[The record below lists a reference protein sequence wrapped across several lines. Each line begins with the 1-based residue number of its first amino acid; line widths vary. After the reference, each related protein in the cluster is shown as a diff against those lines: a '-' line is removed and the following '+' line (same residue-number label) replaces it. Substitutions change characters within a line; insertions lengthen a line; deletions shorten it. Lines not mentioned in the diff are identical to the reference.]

1 MAAGS
6 IVIDLLLKTGA
17 FEGDTK
23 RAQKSWDG
31 FVTKVASTA
40 KTAALSVGAVGVAG
54 GVAALAWTKSMVDAG
69 VQVQR
74 QSQLANASTAEFQKW
89 AFAAQSVG
97 IENDKLSDILKDVND
112 KVGEFVNTGGGPLKD
127 FFENIAPKVGVTAEQ
142 FAKLS
147 GPEALGLY
155 YDSLEKAG
163 LSQQQMTFYMEAL
176 ASDATGLMPLLK
188 GNAAE
193 LKKLG
198 DAAESSG
205 MIMSDYTIAASKELH
220 DNMGLLTGS
229 IGGVSNSLANT
240 AIPIIN
246 EFTNE
251 LLFGQDGASGL
262 LAELN
267 DVAASEDFTDFV
279 KDAIKLLAN
288 MVDIAIKA
296 GQGIM
301 IVGKS
306 AQMVYRDLMIGGD
319 FLTKYLTLD
328 GDAREAAAID
338 LNKRLDQREK
348 DTQALNNKMENF
360 TKSMWNTSDMVD
372 RAIGN
377 ADKKKYT
384 GRIDEYAPSDLSKNV
399 TENTNALVGNALQQK
414 RLEEQQKRLTEQNKR
429 FAESMKTL
437 STAEQGAMNR
447 VLGHAKKY
455 NYADLEKTYGLPK
468 GLLSGIEMQESR
480 GNANARSPV
489 GAKGAF
495 QFMPGTADRFGVN
508 VGDVG
513 SSAKGAAKYV
523 AMLMKRYKGNVEL
536 AINAYNWGEGNVDKL
551 LNGQR
556 KSKPKETQ
564 GHWAGVKKYMSF
576 AGGGSVSDGAY
587 VDIQSEFD
595 KKLADMQNGL
605 MLAQEEFMLIGKRT
619 EAEKILAEIQL
630 GKYGDLNDE
639 QKKNLTNV
647 AEGIDLLQKQTEEQT
662 LYNDLVEQITQSK
675 AIESYRQNLAMIE
688 KAWADNKITAEQ
700 YQLAVMNA
708 KLNAPDA
715 ALGAM
720 AETQRWL
727 IQAQDTSKMLDN
739 AGVNFLDGMSS
750 ALTDFVTTGKLSF
763 SDLANSI
770 IKDLMRIAIQK
781 SIAGIFGSLFGGGKD
796 ASGSSA
802 GSVVDLFTSG
812 YDGGGYTG
820 AGGKYEP
827 AGIVHKGEVVFS
839 QDDVKRW
846 GGASRVEQLRLRGY
860 ANGGIVG
867 GGVSGGAGGMTVN
880 IHNNVNAQVETKQ
893 GKDDSGR
900 PTLEV
905 FIRQIEDNLAGRMSS
920 KQGGLYKATQGTFG
934 LRPRGA

>member
-23 RAQKSWDG
+23 KAQNTWDG
-31 FVTKVASTA
+31 FVTKVVSTA
-40 KTAALSVGAVGVAG
+40 KTAALSVGAVGAAG
-54 GVAALAWTKSMVDAG
+54 GAATLAWTKSMVDAG
-69 VQVQR
+69 VQIQR
-74 QSQLANASTAEFQKW
+74 QSQLANASTAEFQKM
-89 AFAAQSVG
+89 AFAASSVG
-97 IENDKLSDILKDVND
+97 IEHDKLSDILKDVND

-127 FFENIAPKVGVTAEQ
+127 FFENIAPQVGVTAEQ

-147 GPEALGLY
+147 GPEALELY
-155 YDSLEKAG
+155 YSSLEKAG

-198 DAAESSG
+198 DAAQANG

-251 LLFGQDGASGL
+251 LLFGQDVAGGL

-279 KDAIKLLAN
+279 KESIKLLAN

-306 AQMVYRDLMIGGD
+306 AQMVYRDLVIGGD
-319 FLTKYLTLD
+319 FFTKYLAID

-348 DTQALNNKMENF
+348 DTQALNDKIENF

-372 RAIGN
+372 RAIAS

-384 GRIDEYAPSDLSKNV
+384 GRIDDFGKTESTLSKEV
-399 TENTNALVGNALQQK
+399 SKNTNALAKNARTQK
-414 RLEEQQKRLTEQNKR
+414 ELNDGLNGLKVKGSQAVAGGKSHAGTYDLAR
-429 FAESMKTL
+429 SMQAILGDELKYFSAFNDKYHAGTNSKHASGL
-437 STAEQGAMNR
+437 AFDI
-447 VLGHAKKY
+447 VLKDAKKSSEAFKKITAY
-455 NYADLEKTYGLPK
+455 MNELGYQSGVDYKAIDEYANPSKRSTGEHLHFQWQSKEAAEKFASNDKYTKTWAGDFAK
-468 GLLSGIEMQESR
+468 QES
-480 GNANARSPV
+480 P
-489 GAKGAF
+489 
-495 QFMPGTADRFGVN
+495 
-508 VGDVG
+508 
-513 SSAKGAAKYV
+513 Y
-523 AMLMKRYKGNVEL
+523 
-536 AINAYNWGEGNVDKL
+536 DKQL
-551 LNGQR
+551 QALR
-556 KSKPKETQ
+556 EMVLT
-564 GHWAGVKKYMSF
+564 
-576 AGGGSVSDGAY
+576 
-587 VDIQSEFD
+587 
-595 KKLADMQNGL
+595 
-605 MLAQEEFMLIGKRT
+605 AQEEFMLIGKRT

-639 QKKNLTNV
+639 QKKNLTQV

-662 LYNDLVEQITQSK
+662 HYNDLVEQITQSK
-675 AIESYRQNLAMIE
+675 AIESYYQDLALIE

-727 IQAQDTSKMLDN
+727 IQAQDTSEMLDN

-781 SIAGIFGSLFGGGKD
+781 SVTGIFGSLFGGGMD

-802 GSVVDLFTSG
+802 GSIFDLFTSG
-812 YDGGGYTG
+812 FDGGGYTG

-846 GGASRVEQLRLRGY
+846 GGVSRVEQLRLRGY

-867 GGVSGGAGGMTVN
+867 AQSARVNDAGVVVGDINVSVTGGESGNEQETGKQLGALIKSTVYS
-880 IHNNVNAQVETKQ
+880 VLVEQK
-893 GKDDSGR
+893 R
-900 PTLEV
+900 
-905 FIRQIEDNLAGRMSS
+905 
-920 KQGGLYKATQGTFG
+920 QGGLLAGG
-934 LRPRGA
+934 RA

>member
-54 GVAALAWTKSMVDAG
+54 GAAALAWTKSMVDAG

-142 FAKLS
+142 FAQLS

-220 DNMGLLTGS
+220 DNMGLLTGT
-229 IGGVSNSLANT
+229 IGGMSNSLANT

-319 FLTKYLTLD
+319 FLTKYLTID

-348 DTQALNNKMENF
+348 DAKSLNDKVENF

-384 GRIDEYAPSDLSKNV
+384 GRIDDFGKTESNLSKEV
-399 TENTNALVGNALQQK
+399 TKNTNALAKNARTQKELNDGLNGLKVKGNQAVAGGKSHAGTYDLARSVQ
-414 RLEEQQKRLTEQNKR
+414 
-429 FAESMKTL
+429 A
-437 STAEQGAMNR
+437 
-447 VLGHAKKY
+447 VLGDELKYFSAFNDKYHAGTNSKHASGLAFDVVLKDAKKSSEAFKKITAY
-455 NYADLEKTYGLPK
+455 MNELGYQKGVDYKAIDEYANPSKRSTGGHLHFQWQSKEAAEKFASNDKYTKTWAGDFAK
-468 GLLSGIEMQESR
+468 QESPYDKQLQSLR
-480 GNANARSPV
+480 DMV
-489 GAKGAF
+489 
-495 QFMPGTADRFGVN
+495 
-508 VGDVG
+508 
-513 SSAKGAAKYV
+513 
-523 AMLMKRYKGNVEL
+523 L
-536 AINAYNWGEGNVDKL
+536 A
-551 LNGQR
+551 
-556 KSKPKETQ
+556 
-564 GHWAGVKKYMSF
+564 
-576 AGGGSVSDGAY
+576 
-587 VDIQSEFD
+587 
-595 KKLADMQNGL
+595 
-605 MLAQEEFMLIGKRT
+605 AQEEFMLIGKRT

-675 AIESYRQNLAMIE
+675 AIESYYQDLAMIE

-781 SIAGIFGSLFGGGKD
+781 SVTGIFGSLFGGGMD

-802 GSVVDLFTSG
+802 GSIVDLFTSG
-812 YDGGGYTG
+812 FDGGGYTG

-846 GGASRVEQLRLRGY
+846 GGASRVELLRLRGY

-867 GGVSGGAGGMTVN
+867 GPPSRMNDAGVVVGDINVSVSGGESGNEQETGKQLGALIKSTVYS
-880 IHNNVNAQVETKQ
+880 VLVEQK
-893 GKDDSGR
+893 R
-900 PTLEV
+900 
-905 FIRQIEDNLAGRMSS
+905 
-920 KQGGLYKATQGTFG
+920 QGGLLAGG
-934 LRPRGA
+934 RS